1 MKNYRYFLNESK
13 NDILPIQILMVGTN
27 GLTSKSENFT
37 DETMNY
43 LYDNFI
49 RLCLIN
55 KYGKYNRK
63 DSVSKNKKN
72 ELDYSLP
79 IMNMTPNDTP
89 LLTKEQTDI
98 YNKTKDYSISCDKVV
113 FTKAFSNCENIPKTV
128 FSIDEIED
136 LQLPI
141 IAKPAAGLSAQ
152 GIEKFDSYEDAKK
165 SKLEFD
171 LWSEAKDLDREFRAI
186 IMNNEI
192 ICVLER
198 VTNQEN
204 DKSVGKKDANEKID
218 LVYIDQDM
226 TKFPYMNEIKKLQ
239 KELQGKL
246 KLDLFSIDLMLDKDK
261 KMWIPEVN
269 GAPGIGPSIFYPFY
283 KAYYKMAYNKNVP
296 DNIDK
301 ELKDISN
308 NHISNMKKEYPKE
321 YETSLNPI

>member
-13 NDILPIQILMVGTN
+13 NDILPIQILMVGDN

-37 DETMNY
+37 NETMDY

-49 RLCLIN
+49 RMCLIN
-55 KYGKYNRK
+55 KDGKYNRK

-113 FTKAFSNCENIPKTV
+113 FTKSFSGCKNIPKTV
-128 FSIDEIED
+128 FSIDEIEE
-136 LQLPI
+136 LELPI

-152 GIEKFDSYEDAKK
+152 GIEKFDSYEDVKK
-165 SKLEFD
+165 SNLKFD

-218 LVYIDQDM
+218 LVYVDQDM
-226 TKFPYMNEIKKLQ
+226 SKFPYMDEIKKLQ

-283 KAYYKMAYNKNVP
+283 KAYCKMAYNKNVP